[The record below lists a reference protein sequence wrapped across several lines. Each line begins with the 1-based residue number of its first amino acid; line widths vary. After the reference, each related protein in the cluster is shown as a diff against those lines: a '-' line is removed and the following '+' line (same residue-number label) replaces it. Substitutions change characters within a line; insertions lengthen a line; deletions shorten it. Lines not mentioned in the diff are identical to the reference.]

1 MVRSPPSLGRR
12 DWRLRREVGAAVTFS
27 TSRTT
32 RPSFS
37 AQAVK
42 IYSGRLLVECAGHDP
57 LEALSVAAHHVD
69 GHLRGRPDGI
79 PIRPRRDRREPA
91 TMDVALVERELERT
105 HVGGAKQWLLAVRTA
120 TPHMP
125 DRVDDLT
132 CLQPASRSDYRVSRP
147 TVRERYR
154 RAHELEIDRA
164 I

>member
-79 PIRPRRDRREPA
+79 PIRPRRDRRERD

-105 HVGGAKQWLLAVRTA
+105 HVGGAKQCFLAVRTA
-120 TPHMP
+120 APDGP
-125 DRVDDLT
+125 DRMDDVL
-132 CLQPASRSDYRVSRP
+132 CGQPESGCDYRVAGR
-147 TVRERYR
+147 T
-154 RAHELEIDRA
+154 A
-164 I
+164 